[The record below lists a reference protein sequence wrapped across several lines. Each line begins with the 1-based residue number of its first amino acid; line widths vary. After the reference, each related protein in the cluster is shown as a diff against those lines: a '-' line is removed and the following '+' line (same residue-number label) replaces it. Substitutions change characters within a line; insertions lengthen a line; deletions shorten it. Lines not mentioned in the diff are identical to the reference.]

1 MCSMVGVLRD
11 SGNFGSALG
20 GADVGHLLL
29 AFGAVRMT
37 YWLWVAMGI
46 GMTVTGCITPRGI
59 HAECDARAMRVY
71 AFSGTATLADRDTR
85 REVYELSYQRCVA
98 SFGAQDPLRRMPE

>member
-1 MCSMVGVLRD
+1 MVGIDGDRGAL
-11 SGNFGSALG
+11 GGALG
-20 GADVGHLLL
+20 GADVVHLLL
-29 AFGAVRMT
+29 AFGEMCMRLLLLAVM
-37 YWLWVAMGI
+37 LGASLA
-46 GMTVTGCITPRGI
+46 GCITPRGI

-71 AFSGTATLADRDTR
+71 AFSGTATIADRDTR

>member
-1 MCSMVGVLRD
+1 MCSMVGIDGDCGAL
-11 SGNFGSALG
+11 GGALG

-37 YWLWVAMGI
+37 YWFWVAMGI
-46 GMTVTGCITPRGI
+46 GMTVAGCTTVAHSR
-59 HAECDARAMRVY
+59 CDKRAMRVY
-71 AFSGTATLADRDTR
+71 AFSGTATVMDRDTR
-85 REVYELSYQRCVA
+85 REVYELSYQRCLA

>member
-1 MCSMVGVLRD
+1 MCAVVGIDGDR
-11 SGNFGSALG
+11 GAFGGALG

-29 AFGAVRMT
+29 AFGAMPMT
-37 YWLWVAMGI
+37 YWFWVVVVCGMAMA
-46 GMTVTGCITPRGI
+46 GCVTPRGI

-71 AFSGTATLADRDTR
+71 AFSGTATIADRDTR